1 MKLASNILF
10 ASFLALTAAAPGT
23 LNTSGASLM
32 LRNQTVDEA
41 RIRDVTVDAAAAH
54 HGRVTFY
61 LPNGAVGACGHPIKT
76 SAHAVALASAQYNDG
91 AHCGKKIKVQH
102 NGKSIIAKV
111 VDLCPGCPSDG
122 LDLTRGAF
130 KKLAKPA
137 IGVIEADWQFF

>member
-1 MKLASNILF
+1 MNLVSNIFF
-10 ASFLALTAAAPGT
+10 ACFLALAAAAPGT

-41 RIRDVTVDAAAAH
+41 SIGNVTVDAAAAH
-54 HGRVTFY
+54 QGQVTFY
-61 LPNGAVGACGHPIKT
+61 TPNGGVGACGQPIKT

-102 NGKSIIAKV
+102 NGKSVIAEV
-111 VDLCPGCPSDG
+111 VDLCPGCPSEG

-137 IGVIEADWQFF
+137 VGVIEANWHFV